1 MDDLLSR
8 LPGILATLALV
19 LAPAAL
25 VAVVA
30 GRWYLGLA
38 RARGWGQE
46 VRGDGPQSHL
56 NKQGTPSMGGVV
68 FLLILAVAGL
78 MTMLPAKHQGRA
90 LVGGLLIAGLGL
102 GVIGL
107 LDDLAKL
114 LGHRSTGVK
123 ARFRLAAQIV
133 VAAGAVALIEYGW
146 LGLGGEPNLGWLSA
160 NWLPEPWRWLV
171 QVAAIVGCAN
181 AVNFTDG
188 VDGLASGTV
197 AIAAV
202 ALAAIGVGM
211 SIGPW
216 PAAVA
221 VAFILA
227 AVAGAC
233 LGFLVW
239 NWHPARMFMGDVGSM
254 VLGGVL
260 GAAAVALRLEILL
273 VILGGLFVLETLS
286 VVGQVGSFKLTGKR
300 ILRMA
305 PLHHHLELSGW
316 REVRIVWTA
325 YVVQTL
331 LAAASVVLAAG
342 ALGGG
347 GA

>member
-1 MDDLLSR
+1 M
-8 LPGILATLALV
+8 A
-19 LAPAAL
+19 
-25 VAVVA
+25 
-30 GRWYLGLA
+30 
-38 RARGWGQE
+38 
-46 VRGDGPQSHL
+46 
-56 NKQGTPSMGGVV
+56 
-68 FLLILAVAGL
+68 
-78 MTMLPAKHQGRA
+78 MLPATQQARS
-90 LVGGLLIAGLGL
+90 LVGGLLLAALGL
-102 GVIGL
+102 GAIGL
-107 LDDLAKL
+107 LDDVAKL

-123 ARFRLAAQIV
+123 ARFRLAAQIA
-133 VAAGAVALIEYGW
+133 VASGAVALIEYGW
-146 LGLGGEPNLGWLSA
+146 LGLGGEPNLGWLGA
-160 NWLPEPWRWLV
+160 NWLPEPWRWVV

-202 ALAAIGVGM
+202 ALAAIAVGM
-211 SIGPW
+211 SAVLW
-216 PAAVA
+216 PATVA
-221 VAFILA
+221 VAFVLA

-254 VLGGVL
+254 VLGGAL

-286 VVGQVGSFKLTGKR
+286 VIGQVGSFKLTGKR

-316 REVRIVWTA
+316 REVKIVCTA
-325 YVVQTL
+325 YVAQVL
-331 LAAASVVLAAG
+331 LATVSVVLVARV
-342 ALGGG
+342 LGGG